1 VWVGWEL
8 GRAVL
13 VLTGVLFVG
22 IWVQVSLMHWA
33 GGFKH
38 LAMWGPVVTTPLF
51 AAAALAGVV
60 TRAGAFG
67 WGVVVLMA
75 IAVLEGL
82 VGLAFHLLGIR
93 GQIGGFSLRNLLSGP
108 PPMLPVAYAL
118 IGALGLIGVMWGG

>member
-1 VWVGWEL
+1 MAVWVGWEL

-75 IAVLEGL
+75 IAVLKAWSAWRSICSAS
-82 VGLAFHLLGIR
+82 VGRSAA
-93 GQIGGFSLRNLLSGP
+93 SASGTCSP
-108 PPMLPVAYAL
+108 GRRPCSRWPMP
-118 IGALGLIGVMWGG
+118 